1 MPASRFILIALLGVA
16 VCYDAWGQAR
26 RPAAPPLS
34 PLATK
39 ARYLIYFGAYV
50 TWPAD
55 AVPDPKRTF
64 EIGILGVDPF
74 GDHLKVFAGHQV
86 AGRQIVIHQFD
97 TMNQYVPCHLLFIS
111 GDDIA
116 GQSEKAQKRLKDA
129 LAQLAKQPVLIV
141 TETPGFA
148 NKDEA
153 VINFVDNVLKK
164 QIEMDISRGAA
175 QRAALQIDPGIW
187 DLPVVNPLP

>member
-1 MPASRFILIALLGVA
+1 MPASRFILIVLLGLA
-16 VCYDAWGQAR
+16 ACHDAWGQAR
-26 RPAAPPLS
+26 QPAAPPPS
-34 PLATK
+34 PLAKK

-74 GDHLKVFAGHQV
+74 GDHLKVFAGRQV
-86 AGRQIVIHQFD
+86 VGRQIVIRQFD
-97 TMNQYVPCHLLFIS
+97 TMKQYVPCHLVFIS
-111 GDDIA
+111 GDDVA
-116 GQSEKAQKRLKDA
+116 GQGEKAQKRLKDA
-129 LAQLAKQPVLIV
+129 LAQLAKKPVLIV
-141 TETPGFA
+141 TETAGFA

-164 QIEMDISRGAA
+164 QIEMDISLGAA
-175 QRAALQIDPGIW
+175 QRAALQIHPDLW
-187 DLPVVNPLP
+187 KLPVVNPRP